1 MKLCQNILKLIKTD
15 VSTIDN
21 HKKTLEFGID
31 FHKKYKTNKT
41 KMGLTKLSVCGTHQF
56 DYLFQTGL
64 IYLQVGI

>member
-15 VSTIDN
+15 VSKIDN

-31 FHKKYKTNKT
+31 FHKTNKT